1 MKLTVAMV
9 ILWWKLTF
17 TMVIYGE
24 NWQQPKRIFITNP
37 SELYLQFVVCVWM
50 KHLIKIRK
58 QL

>member
-24 NWQQPKRIFITNP
+24 NWQPKCILITKP
-37 SELYLQFVVCVWM
+37 SNLWTLFAVCCM
-50 KHLIKIRK
+50 CMNETFDKN
-58 QL
+58 

>member
-24 NWQQPKRIFITNP
+24 NWQPKCIPKSNR
-37 SELYLQFVVCVWM
+37 
-50 KHLIKIRK
+50 KIDERGK
-58 QL
+58 INTP